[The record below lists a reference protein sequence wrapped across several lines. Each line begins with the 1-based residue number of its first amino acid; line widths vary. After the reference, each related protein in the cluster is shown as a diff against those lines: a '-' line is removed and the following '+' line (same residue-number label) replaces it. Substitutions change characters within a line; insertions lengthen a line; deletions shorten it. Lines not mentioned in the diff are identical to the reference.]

1 MANGRRSASEPPDF
15 KISCATAA
23 CIARSLLKG
32 ASVWAGLSFTL
43 NLVWEVVQLP
53 LYTIAEGGTAAR
65 LPVDLCYG

>member
-1 MANGRRSASEPPDF
+1 MAKPILRG
-15 KISCATAA
+15 I
-23 CIARSLLKG
+23 L
-32 ASVWAGLSFTL
+32 VWAALSFAL